1 MSRNIKSLFILSVLF
16 AKSISAC
23 DFPCFNNLK
32 KIPQNEN
39 LIQIHIN
46 LSKKVQNPPQ
56 NPDGTSRNLFECCF
70 RFRFNDNTST
80 TIYIDTIFESCDPF
94 WDEKQYPC
102 SATIKNLIF
111 KCVTKIPNNENI
123 KYLTY
128 LYGGK
133 ESPQPIS
140 REPLILSLK
149 KTYENRNKKQVQNPI
164 KKKTSARAVRIT
176 DGETQ
181 SIHTISN
188 EDFLQKNLIDKLPK
202 GKKIVKIEFH
212 GCTTFDMCPFCFANM
227 NMVQFLANHNIDA
240 GFLGLLKS
248 LLGNQKLLATPD
260 DIPTTI
266 IISSCRNGRYFHNEQ
281 YGWKSDNIMTK
292 KVNQFRIIES
302 KDSLESK
309 QLEKQYAPPKEEK
322 FNTEIKTKKKKTKKE
337 KHKQQ
342 QPIQKQLTTLGYEIH
357 DVLGDGNCGIYAIL
371 RNLGLENNQNIAL
384 CNAIFP
390 ENHRMRQDR
399 EWLGMEDLNHVAT
412 YLNENYNRGLIIVN
426 TVPRNIALND
436 VILPDDYV
444 YTYYA
449 NGQWYNANSLDEAV
463 HNVNEKTGHNT
474 KPVILLYTPDHW
486 KAVLKI

>member
-1 MSRNIKSLFILSVLF
+1 M

-23 DFPCFNNLK
+23 DFPYFNNLN

-39 LIQIHIN
+39 LFRIHIN
-46 LSKKVQNPPQ
+46 LSKKVQNPPT
-56 NPDGTSRNLFECCF
+56 NTSGTLKNLFACCF
-70 RFRFNDNTST
+70 VFYFKDSSIKTL
-80 TIYIDTIFESCDPF
+80 YIQNIFISCDPF
-94 WDEKQYPC
+94 WDGNKYPC

-149 KTYENRNKKQVQNPI
+149 KIYESRNSASVQDPTKI
-164 KKKTSARAVRIT
+164 TVSAKAVRVT

-202 GKKIVKIEFH
+202 DKKIVAIEFH

-266 IISSCRNGRYFHNEQ
+266 IISSCRNGGYFHNEQ

-292 KVNQFRIIES
+292 KVNQFRIDDNVIS
-302 KDSLESK
+302 PQKLQTINQIPIKTGRPNQMKK
-309 QLEKQYAPPKEEK
+309 QKKAKKTNSFTSSIMYWQYPFTLPGYQLINVSGSNNNCGVRALLTAINGEDTADEETIKQERQKALQA
-322 FNTEIKTKKKKTKKE
+322 FNTYIK
-337 KHKQQ
+337 KHTDHNKSQQ
-342 QPIQKQLTTLGYEIH
+342 TIEQTRNRIANSGQMLTTEDFQWFASSLNRSIAIVVQGPNGEISYRH
-357 DVLGDGNCGIYAIL
+357 FSNTGDITDPNDIPNQDAFFNLIRLQPDTIVIYHSGIHF
-371 RNLGLENNQNIAL
+371 QAL
-384 CNAIFP
+384 VPN
-390 ENHRMRQDR
+390 R
-399 EWLGMEDLNHVAT
+399 E
-412 YLNENYNRGLIIVN
+412 
-426 TVPRNIALND
+426 
-436 VILPDDYV
+436 
-444 YTYYA
+444 
-449 NGQWYNANSLDEAV
+449 
-463 HNVNEKTGHNT
+463 
-474 KPVILLYTPDHW
+474 
-486 KAVLKI
+486 

>member
-1 MSRNIKSLFILSVLF
+1 M
-16 AKSISAC
+16 
-23 DFPCFNNLK
+23 
-32 KIPQNEN
+32 
-39 LIQIHIN
+39 
-46 LSKKVQNPPQ
+46 
-56 NPDGTSRNLFECCF
+56 
-70 RFRFNDNTST
+70 
-80 TIYIDTIFESCDPF
+80 
-94 WDEKQYPC
+94 
-102 SATIKNLIF
+102 IF

-128 LYGGK
+128 LYRGNG
-133 ESPQPIS
+133 SPQPIS

-149 KTYENRNKKQVQNPI
+149 DTYKNRNKKQVQNPI

-202 GKKIVKIEFH
+202 DKKIVSIEFH

-266 IISSCRNGRYFHNEQ
+266 IISSCRNGGYFHNEQ

-322 FNTEIKTKKKKTKKE
+322 FNTEIKTKKKKAKKTNSFTSSIMYLQYPFTLPGYQLINVSGSNNNCGVRVLLTAINGE
-337 KHKQQ
+337 DTADEETIKQERQKALQAFNTYIKKHTDHNKSQQ
-342 QPIQKQLTTLGYEIH
+342 TIEQTRNRIANSGQMLTTEDFQWFASSLNRSIAIVVQGPNGEISYRH
-357 DVLGDGNCGIYAIL
+357 FSNTGDITDPNDIPNQDAFFNLIRLQPDTIVIYHSGIHF
-371 RNLGLENNQNIAL
+371 QAL
-384 CNAIFP
+384 VP
-390 ENHRMRQDR
+390 
-399 EWLGMEDLNHVAT
+399 
-412 YLNENYNRGLIIVN
+412 NR
-426 TVPRNIALND
+426 
-436 VILPDDYV
+436 
-444 YTYYA
+444 
-449 NGQWYNANSLDEAV
+449 
-463 HNVNEKTGHNT
+463 K
-474 KPVILLYTPDHW
+474 
-486 KAVLKI
+486 